1 MSVMKK
7 ILTFFMLLLILCAC
21 ETRLT
26 DNTYQDIFDFP
37 KYREGVININ
47 THNYMPSM
55 AKEKIGVTNERS
67 SDSEI
72 LSRVTEVLKDSLWK
86 DDFGRTIYAQAD
98 ESLILPNLQR
108 YIFPGSLLRGDS
120 ISDCNYT
127 PITATINPITVSVSF
142 PAKTVVGTINHP
154 SLSATRSFVNEV
166 LQQEETVQQNASLNF
181 SIDQFT
187 SYDELRMAFGSNAK
201 TSALFFG
208 NSSSSSE
215 KVHKISKK
223 TGLYVRFVQRNFTID
238 MDIPSSGSLISGT
251 LTANQTGGY
260 SPVYAASVTY
270 GRMGIMA
277 IETDYTYAESY
288 KIVEQAFK
296 SIFYKKSS
304 ILTEE
309 AKKMLN
315 SAEMRIYLLGG
326 DGQSGVQTVNGYQ
339 DFIHHISEGGT
350 FSSSAPGVP
359 IYCGFAYL
367 TDNSPVKIKFKIN
380 ISSDPVYARIEYH
393 NYRKDYFDRVCFAR
407 YGDAYL
413 SFYSD
418 INGTIKTVP
427 AEFIKFKYRLAY
439 RYYECYDANW
449 DELTKDIFEIKDE
462 GIIENIYHENSIL
475 LKKNLCLEQLK
486 DYIEYV
492 GEKTWC
498 QESGYQLTNGDYY
511 KLLLPKVID
520 HSYVSV
526 WPEEN
531 Y

>member
-26 DNTYQDIFDFP
+26 DNTNQDIFDFP

-108 YIFPGSLLRGDS
+108 YIFPGSLLRGNS

-309 AKKMLN
+309 AKK
-315 SAEMRIYLLGG
+315 
-326 DGQSGVQTVNGYQ
+326 
-339 DFIHHISEGGT
+339 
-350 FSSSAPGVP
+350 
-359 IYCGFAYL
+359 C
-367 TDNSPVKIKFKIN
+367 
-380 ISSDPVYARIEYH
+380 
-393 NYRKDYFDRVCFAR
+393 
-407 YGDAYL
+407 
-413 SFYSD
+413 
-418 INGTIKTVP
+418 
-427 AEFIKFKYRLAY
+427 
-439 RYYECYDANW
+439 
-449 DELTKDIFEIKDE
+449 
-462 GIIENIYHENSIL
+462 
-475 LKKNLCLEQLK
+475 
-486 DYIEYV
+486 
-492 GEKTWC
+492 
-498 QESGYQLTNGDYY
+498 
-511 KLLLPKVID
+511 
-520 HSYVSV
+520 
-526 WPEEN
+526 
-531 Y
+531 